1 MEVFERRD
9 CRVVILQE
17 NSTVQLCLYDS
28 FYDVAFTDPSILF
41 CIARGFCNCLRD
53 RIAFNILK
61 VNRLKSP
68 CIIDVKRVPGNKY
81 SWLFYHLFKW
91 KLIRR

>member
-9 CRVVILQE
+9 YRAVILHE

-28 FYDVAFTDPSILF
+28 FHDVAFTDPSILF
-41 CIARGFCNCLRD
+41 DIARGVSVTNCLRD
-53 RIAFNILK
+53 EITFNILK
-61 VNRLKSP
+61 VDRLKSP

-91 KLIRR
+91 